1 MTDISRKMT
10 KAGVA
15 VLLEFEW
22 GQEKLSE
29 TVGRVYAAM
38 EGARQRESET
48 AKEPEHQY
56 AEC

>member
-1 MTDISRKMT
+1 MT